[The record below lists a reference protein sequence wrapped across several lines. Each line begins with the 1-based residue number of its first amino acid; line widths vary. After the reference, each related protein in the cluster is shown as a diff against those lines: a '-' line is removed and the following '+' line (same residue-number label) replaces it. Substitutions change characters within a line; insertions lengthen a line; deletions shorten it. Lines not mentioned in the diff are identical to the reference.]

1 MQSGIYICLQVIRI
15 FYQLPVLEYLD
26 LSENKL
32 GNELGHIGGRGDF
45 FESYSLKVL
54 NLANCDIVDLSELG
68 RPGLLH
74 RIEEIII
81 AGNPTAVFGSR
92 SLYFETGA
100 QLLLFFEL
108 NSFVSW

>member
-1 MQSGIYICLQVIRI
+1 MNLAT
-15 FYQLPVLEYLD
+15 
-26 LSENKL
+26 L
-32 GNELGHIGGRGDF
+32 GAGVT
-45 FESYSLKVL
+45 SLKVL

-100 QLLLFFEL
+100 QLLLFLEL
-108 NSFVSW
+108 IENNCQYIDINTGILNRF